1 MPTIVRLDQKKY
13 LASGVDLKELFDQ
26 IPQPIAYF
34 DANNRLGA
42 CNLSFRDAFPVVI
55 ESEFLKRASV
65 ERYTEQGL
73 ARDAKA
79 IVTLANAEHLDG
91 HAASVTI
98 RAASRG

>member
-1 MPTIVRLDQKKY
+1 MGAFGRKPEARMPTVVRLDQKRY

-55 ESEFLKRASV
+55 ESEFLKRASIGPAGNQSNV
-65 ERYTEQGL
+65 SYGALTRLTRPEHTQ
-73 ARDAKA
+73 
-79 IVTLANAEHLDG
+79 TAN
-91 HAASVTI
+91 
-98 RAASRG
+98 

>member
-1 MPTIVRLDQKKY
+1 MPTVVRLDQKRY

-55 ESEFLKRASV
+55 ESECEVRFVV
-65 ERYTEQGL
+65 ERDHRLPNLIGS
-73 ARDAKA
+73 RDC
-79 IVTLANAEHLDG
+79 HRRPG
-91 HAASVTI
+91 
-98 RAASRG
+98 RA